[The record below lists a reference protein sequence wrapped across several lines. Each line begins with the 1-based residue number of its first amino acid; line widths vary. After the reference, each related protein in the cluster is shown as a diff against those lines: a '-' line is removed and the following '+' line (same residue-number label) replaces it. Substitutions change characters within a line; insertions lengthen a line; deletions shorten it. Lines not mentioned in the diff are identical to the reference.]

1 MEEATKLHQFF
12 FSNPRDRQALS
23 ELGIHWVDLPPVN
36 EKDQTALASSNLPEP
51 YTGMTLGQYFELI
64 HPEDKQRILA
74 AFDALRKGESKMFRE
89 TYRLIHPDGSVVWIK
104 NHTTIIDLEGT
115 QKRRVLVGT
124 NVNVTEHLKTE
135 NQLRVLLSRERKQ
148 RIEVETLRQ
157 VAAAISASLNMEET
171 VKRILEETRRIIP
184 YDSGT
189 VEIVQPDR
197 LKIIGGYGFDNIA
210 EVLNIYIRYPDETSL
225 STKAV
230 REKRTIMTND
240 VAKDFPVFNQPH
252 KDKVIHSWMA
262 IPLVRFDEVI
272 GLMALDS
279 FKPNAYSQK
288 HVRLAELVGVH
299 VAIALENA
307 RLHEEAYQMAME
319 DFLTGLGSRH
329 RFQMEGRILFESAR
343 RSADCLG
350 IIMMDI
356 DFFKKV
362 NDEFGHPTGD
372 EVLKRI
378 ALVLKNNLRGMDL
391 IARYGGEEF
400 LAILPSTSEEETFS
414 VAEKLRTL
422 VEQLDHPE
430 FPQSVTVSAGCF
442 AGIPGSH
449 DTLDGFV
456 SWADKALYRSKAE
469 GRNRTTVLP

>member
-1 MEEATKLHQFF
+1 MEGASKLHQFF
-12 FSNPRDRQALS
+12 YSRPGDLQALS

-36 EKDQTALASSNLPEP
+36 KNDAVSLASSNLPEP
-51 YTGMTLGQYFELI
+51 YTGMTLGQYFELV
-64 HPEDKQRILA
+64 HPDDKQRVLE
-74 AFDALRKGESKMFRE
+74 AFHAMRKGESKMFRE
-89 TYRLIHPDGSVVWIK
+89 TYRLIHSDGSVVWIK

-115 QKRRVLVGT
+115 GQGRVLVGT
-124 NVNVTEHLKTE
+124 NVNVTEHKKTE
-135 NQLRVLLSRERKQ
+135 NQLRVLLSRERRQ
-148 RIEVETLRQ
+148 RMEVETLRQ

-171 VKRILEETRRIIP
+171 VKRILEETRKIIP

-189 VEIVQPDR
+189 VEIVQPGR
-197 LKIIGGYGFDNIA
+197 LKIIGGYGFDNIT
-210 EVLNIYIRYPDETSL
+210 EVLNIHIRYPDEHSL

-240 VAKDFPVFNQPH
+240 VAKDFPVFKQPH
-252 KDKVIHSWMA
+252 KNKTIQSWMA
-262 IPLVRFDEVI
+262 IPLIRFDEVI

-279 FKPNAYSQK
+279 FSPNAYSQK

-343 RSADCLG
+343 RSAECLG

-378 ALVLKNNLRGMDL
+378 ALILKNNLRGMDL

-400 LAILPSTSEEETFS
+400 LAVLPSTSEEETYS

-422 VEQLDHPE
+422 IEKWDHPE
-430 FPQSVTVSAGCF
+430 FSQAVTVSAGCF

-456 SWADKALYRSKAE
+456 AWADKALYRSKAE
-469 GRNRTTVLP
+469 GRNRTTLLP

>member
-1 MEEATKLHQFF
+1 MEEGAKLHQFF
-12 FSNPRDRQALS
+12 FSHPQDRRALS
-23 ELGIHWVDLPPVN
+23 ELGIHWVDLSAH
-36 EKDQTALASSNLPEP
+36 EKKADNLASSNLPEP
-51 YTGMTLGQYFELI
+51 YAGMNLGQYFQLV
-64 HPEDKQRILA
+64 HPEDKQRVLD
-74 AFDALRKGESKMFRE
+74 AFDALRKGDSSMFRE
-89 TYRLIHPDGSVVWIK
+89 TYRLINPDGSVIWIK
-104 NHTTIIDLEGT
+104 NHTTIIDLQGSP
-115 QKRRVLVGT
+115 KRRVLVGT
-124 NVNVTEHLKTE
+124 NINVTEHKKTE

-148 RIEVETLRQ
+148 RMEVETLRQ

-197 LKIIGGYGFDNIA
+197 LQIIGGYGFDNIA
-210 EVLNIYIRYPDETSL
+210 DILKIHIRYPDENSL

-240 VAKDFPVFNQPH
+240 VAKDFPVFKQPH
-252 KDKVIHSWMA
+252 KDRVIPSWMA
-262 IPLVRFDEVI
+262 IPLIRFDEVI
-272 GLMALDS
+272 GIMALDS
-279 FKPNAYSQK
+279 FSTTAYPQK
-288 HVRLAELVGVH
+288 HVRLAERVGVH

-329 RFQMEGRILFESAR
+329 RFQLEGRILFESAR
-343 RSADCLG
+343 RSAETLG
-350 IIMMDI
+350 LIMMDI
-356 DFFKKV
+356 DFFKRV

-378 ALVLKNNLRGMDL
+378 AAIMKKNLRSMDL

-400 LAILPSTSEEETFS
+400 LAILPSTSEEETYG
-414 VAEKLRTL
+414 VAEKLRIL
-422 VEQLDHPE
+422 VEKEIHPE
-430 FPQSVTVSAGCF
+430 LKKSVTVSAGCF
-442 AGIPGSH
+442 AGIPGPQ

-456 SWADKALYRSKAE
+456 AWADRALYRSKAE
-469 GRNRTTVLP
+469 GRNRTTLLP